1 MAKGNK
7 KRIQRTIQYWRLV
20 SAGSGSAVDEQNW
33 YAFIKQI
40 YGKPITHRV
49 LEKEITGKVFA
60 MQPDTIADALVK
72 ELLAENFPGS
82 YDGAVYALVLSTDK
96 DHVPSQRHRK
106 SGDQKPMSTDDEHVP
121 VDNTFVWF
129 LPMGN
134 LVAVL
139 QENQSAI
146 RAQYICGWLDRTM
159 RDEELLP
166 QHNFHWDAS
175 PVIDASTRKALSSA
189 RGLRSATLGASVPA
203 GDTSGLRALLGGD
216 ANYEGEFELEIK
228 IRHIKKRNPSHHD
241 QDTKRTLEWFGET
254 FGQHVDSLKKASVVL
269 DGPGRRPGEIDM
281 LRHRMTRKTQVQIE
295 DKGLSINSSSA
306 MGAIMKGFVA
316 DAKPLLELRKP

>member
-1 MAKGNK
+1 MAKSDK

-20 SAGSGSAVDEQNW
+20 QSGSGAAVEEQDW
-33 YAFIKQI
+33 YDLMKKIH
-40 YGKPITHRV
+40 GKPIAHRV
-49 LEKEITGKVFA
+49 IEKDITGKVFA
-60 MQPDTIADALVK
+60 MEPDALTAGLVQK
-72 ELLAENFPGS
+72 FLAEDCQGS

-96 DHVPSQRHRK
+96 DHVPSQRHRT
-106 SGDQKPMSTDDEHVP
+106 SGEQKPMSTDDQHVP

-159 RDEELLP
+159 RDKDLLP
-166 QHNFHWDAS
+166 DHNFHWDAS
-175 PVIDASTRKALSSA
+175 PVIDSSTREALRSA
-189 RGLRSATLGASVPA
+189 KGLRSATLGASIPA
-203 GDTSGLRALLGGD
+203 GDSSGLRTLLGGD

-228 IRHIKKRNPSHHD
+228 IRHIKKRNPSHHEE
-241 QDTKRTLEWFGET
+241 DTERTLRWFEGT
-254 FGQHVDSLKKASVVL
+254 FGQHSDSLKKANVVL
-269 DGPGRRPGEIDM
+269 DGPGRRPGEIDL

-295 DKGLSINSSSA
+295 DQGRSINSSSA
-306 MGAIMKGFVA
+306 MRAIMKGFAA
-316 DAKPLLELRKP
+316 DAKALLELRKP